1 MFSDY
6 ERRQNLPEEVVM
18 RRAYRRLLSIR
29 RSSRSAGIVLI
40 ALLAIWIFVSA
51 ATFDQWRGWVL
62 DLLIFAG
69 SLILISKAFVVWFRP
84 DLAFRHAVSSLVP
97 ELTPKGQKMH
107 DRICGALR
115 SPTKDAVLAEIS

>member
-18 RRAYRRLLSIR
+18 WRAYRRLLSIR
-29 RSSRSAGIVLI
+29 RSTLRAGVVAIVPLVAFVLFSVFSPNQSLVRVLCFVG
-40 ALLAIWIFVSA
+40 ALLLMMAPGYAVWI
-51 ATFDQWRGWVL
+51 
-62 DLLIFAG
+62 
-69 SLILISKAFVVWFRP
+69 RP
-84 DLAFRHAVSSLVP
+84 DLIFRYNVSRMVP

-115 SPTKDAVLAEIS
+115 SPTKDAVLGEFN